1 MADLGALY
9 FVNPDALLRMVG
21 PAWVLSNPLLRTHV
35 GLDAAAAQALVV
47 AGAGWGRTACMPT
60 IPAWPKRMGGHRW
73 AAPPCSAC

>member
-35 GLDAAAAQALVV
+35 GLDAAAA
-47 AGAGWGRTACMPT
+47 
-60 IPAWPKRMGGHRW
+60 
-73 AAPPCSAC
+73 